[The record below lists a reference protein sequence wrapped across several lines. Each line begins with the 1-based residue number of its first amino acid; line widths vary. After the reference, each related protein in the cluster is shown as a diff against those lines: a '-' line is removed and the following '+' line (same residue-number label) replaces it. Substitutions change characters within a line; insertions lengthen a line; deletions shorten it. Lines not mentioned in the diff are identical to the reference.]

1 MNGAGTI
8 LAAASV
14 KYVLEEGAYW
24 PEEVF
29 QTYVFDL
36 EKNTLTPIEC
46 KKTDLVPCQV
56 LANGEIL
63 ASTPAM
69 GEIPPTTYIYTPGAA
84 DFVPVQ
90 DYLEGVCPEAVT
102 WLNDNLLKAI
112 PTSVDDEG
120 NLVYEEVLMT
130 GHAVAS
136 DDMSVI
142 SGGVLAFVF
151 DANMNYMSY
160 VITGAT
166 NSVESVATD
175 NSSLRALKGGI
186 LVANGEVA
194 NVEVYAMD
202 GAHVYSAAA
211 LQGSVNTGVAAGV
224 YAITWTDA
232 AGERHTAKVLF

>member
-1 MNGAGTI
+1 M
-8 LAAASV
+8 
-14 KYVLEEGAYW
+14 
-24 PEEVF
+24 
-29 QTYVFDL
+29 
-36 EKNTLTPIEC
+36 
-46 KKTDLVPCQV
+46 
-56 LANGEIL
+56 
-63 ASTPAM
+63 
-69 GEIPPTTYIYTPGAA
+69 
-84 DFVPVQ
+84 
-90 DYLEGVCPEAVT
+90 
-102 WLNDNLLKAI
+102 
-112 PTSVDDEG
+112 
-120 NLVYEEVLMT
+120 
-130 GHAVAS
+130 AS